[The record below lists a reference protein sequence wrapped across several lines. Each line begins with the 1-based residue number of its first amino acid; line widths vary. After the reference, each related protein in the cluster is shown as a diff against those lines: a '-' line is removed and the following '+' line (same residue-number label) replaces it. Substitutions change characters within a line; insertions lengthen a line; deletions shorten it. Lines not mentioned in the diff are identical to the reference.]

1 MCVQRVTV
9 LLMVMPGDLFRNLK
23 HTHALHFGNSFSSAI
38 TCSQGGCKRTFR
50 YRYALIRHIEKNH
63 VSVDSDEEDFHDDDD
78 GNRVPNN
85 ENDANG
91 DNSDAERDDY
101 FWDDFSQ
108 EKITEMVAV
117 GIARMKASSSVVQS
131 TIDMVVADSSNL
143 FLDIVGGL
151 KERTSKFLCERGFRE
166 DDE

>member
-1 MCVQRVTV
+1 MLSC
-9 LLMVMPGDLFRNLK
+9 N
-23 HTHALHFGNSFSSAI
+23 
-38 TCSQGGCKRTFR
+38 GCKRTFR
-50 YRYALIRHIEKNH
+50 YRYALIRHIEKNR
-63 VSVDSDEEDFHDDDD
+63 VSVDSDEDFHDDD

-85 ENDANG
+85 ENYAN
-91 DNSDAERDDY
+91 DDISDAERDDY

-151 KERTSKFLCERGFRE
+151 KERTSKFLYERGFRE
-166 DDE
+166 DDEEVRNLLETFEHCEVPYQQLRK